1 MANAQAARL
10 KPRETA
16 VRRERHKDK
25 KLVRTLTP
33 RSTIFPEFVGHTIA
47 VHNGKKFVPMYVTES
62 MVGRKLGEF
71 PPARVFKG
79 KTARSSRGD
88 RATSG
93 SAGNLVSMAFAAEK
107 GVPKARAARL
117 FECIA
122 STSSLPAG
130 KLRAELIPDSSWKR
144 ARKTLGPQASQTA
157 VRVGHVLF
165 LAEQVWGN
173 HIDAMEWLTRPHMEL
188 RGATPFSLLKTESGG
203 RAVES
208 VLAALEY
215 GFPV

>member
-71 PPARVFKG
+71 PPARVFK
-79 KTARSSRGD
+79 A
-88 RATSG
+88 
-93 SAGNLVSMAFAAEK
+93 
-107 GVPKARAARL
+107 
-117 FECIA
+117 
-122 STSSLPAG
+122 
-130 KLRAELIPDSSWKR
+130 
-144 ARKTLGPQASQTA
+144 
-157 VRVGHVLF
+157 
-165 LAEQVWGN
+165 
-173 HIDAMEWLTRPHMEL
+173 RPHD
-188 RGATPFSLLKTESGG
+188 R
-203 RAVES
+203 
-208 VLAALEY
+208 LAATERLLGQPAIWSRWPSLRKKACPKPAQPGCSNVSLRRRHCPPEN
-215 GFPV
+215 